1 MIQRC
6 LHGAS
11 LYHAAAPAPEPS
23 AILHGDSSVIRLIA
37 IDLDGT
43 LLDSQGQVP
52 ARNQQALAE
61 VQKLGIEV
69 VLVTGRRFEFARQAT
84 ADVPGDPVLIV
95 SNGAVIRRRQG
106 DPLFRQTLPAAV
118 ARRVLAAAQ
127 PFRQYAALVFDRD
140 SGGQVVFEHLDWSD
154 PSRRN
159 YLERNRPFL
168 RVCTPLEAAL
178 TEDPIQV
185 MFAGP
190 LDKLGTLRTLLE
202 SSGGRDFTLAVTE
215 YPARNFAILDVLA
228 PGCSKG
234 AALRL
239 WTTMRGLEPHEVM
252 AIGDNFNDREM
263 LEFAGLAVVMQNA
276 PEELKAT
283 GWAVTLSNDQAGVAA
298 ALDRFV
304 LQAARPSATVSPP
317 ERLAD
322 GD

>member
-1 MIQRC
+1 MSAR
-6 LHGAS
+6 
-11 LYHAAAPAPEPS
+11 HARVRSAPATALRRNRGCAACRLNRYAHTGNTRDGSTLS
-23 AILHGDSSVIRLIA
+23 AWRFTLPRRCAGSRTLRYTAEGCRVIRLVA

-52 ARNQQALAE
+52 ARNQQVLAE
-61 VQKLGIEV
+61 VQRLGVEV
-69 VLVTGRRFEFARQAT
+69 VLVTGRRFEFARQAS

-95 SNGAVIRRRQG
+95 NNGAVIRRRQG

-234 AALRL
+234 AALR
-239 WTTMRGLEPHEVM
+239 
-252 AIGDNFNDREM
+252 
-263 LEFAGLAVVMQNA
+263 
-276 PEELKAT
+276 
-283 GWAVTLSNDQAGVAA
+283 
-298 ALDRFV
+298 
-304 LQAARPSATVSPP
+304 
-317 ERLAD
+317 
-322 GD
+322 